1 MEGVLAQ
8 LPAEHSSN
16 GDEPVVVVAI
26 SADLSEVPLSDNLS
40 PKGPTSIGGEWRDAS
55 DSIIK
60 DEDVSAHEDSVAAS
74 RIAHSPSPQTH
85 YIPYDST
92 DPSVVGYRTSN
103 LYGNVKNG
111 YGEDMSYLGMS
122 GFTGGSASYDQ
133 QSQGPDASEGSGHSS
148 PSPLVRDQ
156 SPPVQDY
163 CTTQPTDIHSLQTG
177 YTAGSP
183 SQDHFSPS
191 AMYQP
196 SAGSVYS
203 NGLQNFYS
211 TAMPSSPDPN
221 ENNASAP
228 QHLSWTPLTG
238 DDYGSANSLKLNA
251 RSSLPAF
258 TQRFRPYPSSAYH
271 LPTQQEAFWPTPTS
285 VGVTHS
291 HQYPAAT
298 SLSQSGEQEVE
309 CFTEGRECVNCGA
322 ISTPLWRRDGTG
334 HYLCNACGLYHK
346 MNGMNRPLVRQPRRL
361 STKGRQG
368 LTCSNCNTGTTALW
382 RRNAQGEPVCNAC
395 GLYYK
400 LHGVNRPLTMRKDC
414 IQTRKR
420 KPKGSSKPEGVPANK
435 RMKIDHSLTGFNEL
449 RPPVSAAATA
459 YSSIYSAHGFGSYL
473 DPLTIKQE
481 METPHIVSNPNSSGS
496 ASKQER
502 GSVVV

>member
-8 LPAEHSSN
+8 LPAEHSSS
-16 GDEPVVVVAI
+16 GEEPPVVVVAI

-40 PKGPTSIGGEWRDAS
+40 SKGPTSIGGEWRDAS

-74 RIAHSPSPQTH
+74 RIAHSSSPQAH

-103 LYGNVKNG
+103 LYGNVKNV
-111 YGEDMSYLGMS
+111 YGEDMYLGMS
-122 GFTGGSASYDQ
+122 GFTGGSSTYDH
-133 QSQGPDASEGSGHSS
+133 QSQGPDASEGSGHST
-148 PSPLVRDQ
+148 PSPLVREQ

-163 CTTQPTDIHSLQTG
+163 CTSQPTDIHSLQTG

-183 SQDHFSPS
+183 SQDHFSSS

-196 SAGSVYS
+196 SAGPVYG
-203 NGLQNFYS
+203 NGLQSFYS
-211 TAMPSSPDPN
+211 PTMPSSPDPN
-221 ENNASAP
+221 ENNASVP
-228 QHLSWTPLTG
+228 QHVSWTPLTG
-238 DDYGSANSLKLNA
+238 DDYTQGANSLKLNA

-258 TQRFRPYPSSAYH
+258 NHRFRPYPTSAYH
-271 LPTQQEAFWPTPTS
+271 LPTQQETFWPTPTS
-285 VGVTHS
+285 VGVAHS

-298 SLSQSGEQEVE
+298 SLSQLASGPSGGEVLRSSLYQSSPAL
-309 CFTEGRECVNCGA
+309 FPRPSQVVP
-322 ISTPLWRRDGTG
+322 STFDDKPNRRS
-334 HYLCNACGLYHK
+334 
-346 MNGMNRPLVRQPRRL
+346 

-368 LTCSNCNTGTTALW
+368 LSCSNCGTKTTALW
-382 RRNAQGEPVCNAC
+382 RRNQHGEPICNAC

-400 LHGVNRPLTMRKDC
+400 LHGVNRPITMRKDC

-420 KPKGSSKPEGVPANK
+420 KPKGSSKSEGSTPK

-459 YSSIYSAHGFGSYL
+459 YSSIYSTHGLSPYL
-473 DPLTIKQE
+473 DPLIIKQE
-481 METPHIVSNPNSSGS
+481 METPHIVSNPNNSGS
-496 ASKQER
+496 SSKQER

>member
-298 SLSQSGEQEVE
+298 SLSQMASGPSGGEVLRSSLYQSSPAL
-309 CFTEGRECVNCGA
+309 FPRPSQVT
-322 ISTPLWRRDGTG
+322 STFDDKPNRRS
-334 HYLCNACGLYHK
+334 
-346 MNGMNRPLVRQPRRL
+346 